1 MLFSYYY
8 ISSTTMIITQNT
20 TRNKF
25 DRATFCTL
33 HTQLKFAK
41 LKTRKINSFCY
52 IVVYIESY
60 SVEDVCIEMCVVCSV
75 FFLLFRS
82 HRLLTFLSISCSY
95 SQSLFHSLSRFAFDL
110 RFSYE
115 NDTVLCLS
123 AYSCN

>member
-1 MLFSYYY
+1 
-8 ISSTTMIITQNT
+8 MIITQNT

-33 HTQLKFAK
+33 HTQLKFAE

-75 FFLLFRS
+75 FFVISLTSSPDFSIYFMFLFS
-82 HRLLTFLSISCSY
+82 VSLSLTF
-95 SQSLFHSLSRFAFDL
+95 
-110 RFSYE
+110 
-115 NDTVLCLS
+115 TVCV
-123 AYSCN
+123 